1 MKIFSF
7 NGSHFWFLGNLQ
19 TNWKCPVTLDSV
31 WWALGWMFFFHVLLI
46 SWKRKSLLKFFFK
59 SEHMSL
65 RVPVII
71 GRLIDAWLTFHPN
84 TFLIGFEE
92 FFKIAYFS
100 NKLFIKKS
108 QNMDMKVRNKK
119 RKNAWYQTFSDGANG
134 VGNKYKKFK

>member
-1 MKIFSF
+1 
-7 NGSHFWFLGNLQ
+7 
-19 TNWKCPVTLDSV
+19 
-31 WWALGWMFFFHVLLI
+31 
-46 SWKRKSLLKFFFK
+46 
-59 SEHMSL
+59 MSL